1 MLTLLEL
8 LRTIMTEM
16 PPDDPPGGDDPPA
29 VTDPPVVTDPPD
41 GDDPP
46 GGDDPPDGEPDEE
59 QKVPISDLKK
69 IRAEAA
75 KYRTSLRAS
84 EAENEK
90 MKKAQ
95 AKADK
100 DAEIAKLGEIEQ
112 HQARATEAEKAT
124 AEAEDRVMAMAA
136 KLQAN
141 AVSQAVYRA
150 ANAAG
155 FLHPEDAIRYIDA
168 SKIEV
173 VDDKVDDDLIS
184 EMITTLA
191 ESRPNLIRAEEE
203 ESNEFGGGSTNPA
216 PREQAPGPKLTSAKV
231 IQRMRDDLEVDK
243 KANKVSGQEIAKRRR
258 AIREAQSGASVRKER
273 GG

>member
-8 LRTIMTEM
+8 LKMIMTET
-16 PPDDPPGGDDPPA
+16 PPDDPPGEEDPPEA
-29 VTDPPVVTDPPD
+29 PETPPD
-41 GDDPP
+41 EDTIIEEDEP
-46 GGDDPPDGEPDEE
+46 EPDEE

-69 IRAEAA
+69 VRAEAA

-100 DAEIAKLGEIEQ
+100 EAEIAKLGEIEQ

-124 AEAEDRVMAMAA
+124 AEAEDRVVAMAA

-173 VDDKVDDDLIS
+173 VDDKVDNDLIT

-203 ESNEFGGGSTNPA
+203 ESNEFGGGPTNPKTKNA
-216 PREQAPGPKLTSAKV
+216 PPGPKLTNAKV
-231 IQRMRDDLEVDK
+231 IQKMRDDLDADIAKDLVT
-243 KANKVSGQEIAKRRR
+243 GQGIAKRRR
-258 AIREAQSGASVRKER
+258 EIRQAASGASVRKER